1 MRSNKACYR
10 ALTYQGIFSE
20 IESEIN
26 TTLFRL
32 TDVTSI
38 ESENK
43 GYFLEYYVAPNGQSL
58 KHTLR

>member
-32 TDVTSI
+32 TDLTSF
-38 ESENK
+38 ESKE
-43 GYFLEYYVAPNGQSL
+43 
-58 KHTLR
+58 